1 MTLRDLA
8 LRARALVRPR
18 RVEHDLHDELASHLD
33 LEARR
38 LERAGLP
45 AAEARTE
52 ALKRFGS
59 TALAAEQCREERRV
73 TAVTDMLAD
82 LRFAVRQF
90 RRRPLSSLTMIVV
103 LALGIGFSSSVFILF
118 SSIGSSPPAAVGRDD
133 AVVRVRGIDRGR
145 GPGRAI
151 GREFP
156 YAEYREYAAA
166 SEVFESVA
174 AWTSTDVV
182 LDVDQGVRGRNSSS
196 AARPRT
202 SPVRYFPVLG
212 IRLIVGAGLPT
223 DAADHGSPVLA
234 AVISHAIWE
243 RYFDKASD
251 VIGRTLKVNGT
262 TVTIT
267 GVAPRR
273 FAGARSGGSVVRV
286 WLPLNARRIA
296 QRATLTPGSP
306 GSPESNDAAVFG
318 LVARLRPEV
327 DQARATTVAAA
338 IAHRYRQARRSRRRN
353 APHH

>member
-1 MTLRDLA
+1 MAGSA

-18 RVEHDLHDELASHLD
+18 RVERDLHDELASHLD

-59 TALAAEQCREERRV
+59 TALAADQCREERRV
-73 TAVTDMLAD
+73 TAVTDVLAD

-90 RRRPLSSLTMIVV
+90 RRRPLSSLTMIMV

-133 AVVRVRGIDRGR
+133 AVVRIRGIDRGR
-145 GPGRAI
+145 GLGRAI

-156 YAEYREYAAA
+156 YSEYREYAAA
-166 SEVFESVA
+166 SQVFESVA

-182 LDVDQGVRGRNSSS
+182 LDVGQGTEQLVSG
-196 AARPRT
+196 AAT
-202 SPVRYFPVLG
+202 YVTGAYFPVLG
-212 IRLIVGAGLPT
+212 IRLIAGAGLPT
-223 DAADHGSPVLA
+223 DAQKSTTSGAPVLA

-273 FAGARSGGSVVRV
+273 FAGARSGGSVLRV

-306 GSPESNDAAVFG
+306 GSPENNDAAIFG
-318 LVARLRPEV
+318 LVARLQPGRG
-327 DQARATTVAAA
+327 
-338 IAHRYRQARRSRRRN
+338 
-353 APHH
+353 